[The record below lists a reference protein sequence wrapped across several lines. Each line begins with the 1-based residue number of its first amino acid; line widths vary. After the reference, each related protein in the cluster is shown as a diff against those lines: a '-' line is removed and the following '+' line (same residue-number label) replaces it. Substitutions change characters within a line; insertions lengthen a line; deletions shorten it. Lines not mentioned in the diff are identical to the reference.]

1 MTKPN
6 PDRVTLK
13 MVARAADVSM
23 TQTSMALN
31 GKPGVATETRARV
44 LAVAR
49 ELGYVPDPIAQE
61 LRTGRSAV
69 LALVVRNVVNP
80 YFNDVLSGMQAA
92 ALEHGVAVMMM
103 DSDYSE
109 DHERRHIRY
118 LLSRRVSGLAIAPVG
133 VAAAVEEWRSAQPD
147 APVVLLNS
155 SVQPKGG
162 MDHVAPDPRAV
173 DLAFDHLWQLG
184 HRRIGFLS
192 APRSL
197 MSDRDR
203 LDRYQ
208 ARCRKYGVPALTLHT
223 ELREAAITSRLL
235 DALADPIDR
244 PSAVITN
251 SDWSA
256 HYVYRA
262 ARASGLEIG
271 RDLSVVG
278 HDDLTSSELLA
289 PALTTLRLDRRA
301 IGAEVVHHLRG
312 VRAGDHLAPVELVVR
327 DSSGPPHPALA

>member
-13 MVARAADVSM
+13 MVALAAEMSVA
-23 TQTSMALN
+23 QTSMALN
-31 GKPGVATETRARV
+31 GKPGVAPETRARV
-44 LAVAR
+44 LAAAR
-49 ELGYVPDPIAQE
+49 RLGYVPDPIAQE

-69 LALVVRNVVNP
+69 LALVVRNVANP
-80 YFNDVLSGMQAA
+80 YFNDILSGMQAA
-92 ALEHGVAVMMM
+92 ALDHGVAVIMM

-118 LLSRRVSGLAIAPVG
+118 LLSRRVCGLAIAPVG
-133 VAAAVEEWRSAQPD
+133 VAAAVEEWRAAQP
-147 APVVLLNS
+147 ASPVVLLNS
-155 SVQPKGG
+155 SVRPKGG
-162 MDHVAPDPRAV
+162 MDRIAPDPRAV
-173 DLAFDHLWQLG
+173 DLAFDHLWGLG

-192 APRSL
+192 APHSL

-203 LDRYQ
+203 LNRYLG
-208 ARCRKYGVPALTLHT
+208 RCRKHRVAPTTLHT

-235 DALADPIDR
+235 DALADPLER
-244 PSAVITN
+244 PTAVITN

-262 ARASGLEIG
+262 ARSCGLEIG

-312 VRAGDHLAPVELVVR
+312 VHTGDHLAPVELVVR
-327 DSSGPPHPALA
+327 DSSGPPR

>member
-13 MVARAADVSM
+13 MVAQAADVSVS
-23 TQTSMALN
+23 QTSMALN
-31 GKPGVATETRARV
+31 DRPGVAPETRARV
-44 LAVAR
+44 VAAAL
-49 ELGYVPDPIAQE
+49 ELGYVPDPIARE

-69 LALVVRNVVNP
+69 FALVVRNVANP

-133 VAAAVEEWRSAQPD
+133 VAAAVDEWRAAQPQ

-155 SVQPKGG
+155 SVQPDAG
-162 MDHVAPDPRAV
+162 MDHVAPDPAAV
-173 DLAFDHLWQLG
+173 DLAFDHLWELG
-184 HRRIGFLS
+184 HRRIGFLT
-192 APRSL
+192 APYSL
-197 MSDRDR
+197 MADGDR
-203 LDRYQ
+203 LERYL
-208 ARCRKYGVPALTLHT
+208 ARCRQNGIAPLTLHT
-223 ELREAAITSRLL
+223 ELRGAAITTRLL
-235 DALADPIDR
+235 DALADPLER

-256 HYVYRA
+256 HSVYRA
-262 ARASGLEIG
+262 ARDCGLEIG

-278 HDDLTSSELLA
+278 HDDLTSSEFLA

-301 IGAEVVHHLRG
+301 VGAEAVRHLRG
-312 VRAGDHLAPVELVVR
+312 ERAGDYLAPVHLVVR
-327 DSSGPPHPALA
+327 DSSGPPR